1 MKLTILGNN
10 GPFPSAGEPAPD
22 ILSLKGYKD
31 IN

>member
-22 ILSLKGYKD
+22 ILSLKGIQGY
-31 IN
+31 